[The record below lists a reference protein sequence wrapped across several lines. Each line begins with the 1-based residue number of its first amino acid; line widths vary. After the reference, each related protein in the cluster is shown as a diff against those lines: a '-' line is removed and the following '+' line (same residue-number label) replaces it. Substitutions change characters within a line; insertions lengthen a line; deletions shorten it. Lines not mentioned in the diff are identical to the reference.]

1 MFSLYFADAAAG
13 EAMRVGGVTDVQA
26 PASAS
31 TATAQAQGVCAAAE
45 PPPAEPAASDSA
57 AAAGGT
63 AGAADGGCHVG
74 VQDEEEG
81 RWCGATLV
89 ICPLVAVIQ
98 WSQEIARFTDPG
110 SVKARK
116 SKGAA

>member
-1 MFSLYFADAAAG
+1 MSALYFADAAAG

-57 AAAGGT
+57 AAAGG
-63 AGAADGGCHVG
+63 ADGGCHIG
-74 VQDEEEG
+74 VQDEEED

-116 SKGAA
+116 SKGVA